1 MISAMHLVQPNSN
14 TFDLDAIRA
23 QLGDDWPAVNREIFL
38 RLNSDVA
45 LVNSVAHYI
54 ISSGGKRLRP
64 LLVLLSARAC
74 GYTGDQHVTA
84 AAIIEFIHTATLL
97 HDDVVDASDRRR
109 GQKTAN
115 SVFGNEAS
123 VLVGD
128 FLYSRA
134 FQLMVD
140 IGQMRIMEV
149 LADATNT
156 IAEGEVLQLM
166 NCRNPDTSEEQYLE
180 VIYRKTAK
188 LFEAGVLIG
197 AILGNQTRTVEDA
210 LIEYGRQL
218 GIAFQLVDDAL
229 DYDAT
234 SEQLGKNI
242 GDDLAEGKP
251 TMPLIYALRR
261 CAPEQQVLIRNAIE
275 NGGRDE
281 IDAIMLAI
289 SSSGAL
295 AYTMSRAERASKA
308 AIAALSHVPE
318 SPYKESLV
326 QLAEFAV
333 DRRY

>member
-1 MISAMHLVQPNSN
+1 MVSAMHLVQPQ
-14 TFDLDAIRA
+14 TEKFDLDAVRA
-23 QLGDDWPAVNREIFL
+23 RLGEDWPAVNREIFL
-38 RLNSDVA
+38 QLESDVA
-45 LVNSVAHYI
+45 LVNSVSHYI

-74 GYTGDQHVTA
+74 GYNGEAHVTA

-97 HDDVVDASDRRR
+97 HDDVVDGSDRRR

-166 NCRNPDTSEEQYLE
+166 NCRNPDATEEQYLE

-188 LFEAGVLIG
+188 LFEAGVVIG

-210 LIEYGRQL
+210 FIEFGKQL

-229 DYDAT
+229 DYDAS

-251 TMPLIYALRR
+251 TLPLIFALRR
-261 CAPEQQVLIRNAIE
+261 CSPAQQVLIRNAIE
-275 NGGRDE
+275 YGGRDD
-281 IDAIMLAI
+281 IDTIIAAI

-295 AYTMSRAERASKA
+295 AYTMSRAEQASQS
-308 AIAALSHVPE
+308 AIAALSRVPA
-318 SPYKESLV
+318 SPFKDALV

>member
-1 MISAMHLVQPNSN
+1 MVSVMHLVQPK
-14 TFDLDAIRA
+14 TDGCDLDAIRE
-23 QLGDDWPAVNREIFL
+23 QLSDDWPAVNREIFL
-38 RLNSDVA
+38 QLESDVA
-45 LVNSVAHYI
+45 LVSSVAHYI
-54 ISSGGKRLRP
+54 INSGGKRLRP
-64 LLVLLSARAC
+64 LLVLLAARAC
-74 GYTGDQHVTA
+74 GYVGDQHITV

-140 IGQMRIMEV
+140 VGQMRIMEV

-166 NCRNPDTSEEQYLE
+166 NCRNPDTTEEQYLE

-197 AILGNQTRTVEDA
+197 AILGNQTRAVESA
-210 LIEYGRQL
+210 FIEYGKQL

-251 TMPLIYALRR
+251 TLPLIYALRR
-261 CAPEQQVLIRNAIE
+261 SAPEQQMLIRNAIE
-275 NGGRDE
+275 NGGRND
-281 IDAIMLAI
+281 IDAILTVI

-295 AYTMSRAERASKA
+295 AYTLSKATQASRA
-308 AIAALSHVPE
+308 AIEALSRVPD
-318 SPYKESLV
+318 SPYKDCLV
-326 QLAEFAV
+326 QLADFAV
-333 DRRY
+333 ERRY